1 MISFVEQCEI
11 THEKFITIVVADSS
25 LSLPTKDVRIGLNFF
40 FFFFYQNLN
49 ECFLLKMHQAS
60 GKTRELLSVWIIKL
74 ILLVKFVV
82 IPKSEQG
89 PELVK
94 SQFY

>member
-1 MISFVEQCEI
+1 MISFVEQYEI

-40 FFFFYQNLN
+40 FFYQNLN

-60 GKTRELLSVWIIKL
+60 GKTRELLSIWIIKL

>member
-1 MISFVEQCEI
+1 MISFVEQCEQ

-25 LSLPTKDVRIGLNFF
+25 LSLPTKDVRIGLN

>member
-25 LSLPTKDVRIGLNFF
+25 LSLPTKDVRIGLN

>member
-1 MISFVEQCEI
+1 M

-25 LSLPTKDVRIGLNFF
+25 SSLLTKDVRIGLN
-40 FFFFYQNLN
+40 FFFYQNLN

-82 IPKSEQG
+82 ISKSERG
-89 PELVK
+89 PGLVK

>member
-1 MISFVEQCEI
+1 MISFVEQCEQ

-40 FFFFYQNLN
+40 FFYQNLN

-60 GKTRELLSVWIIKL
+60 GKTRELLSIWIIKL

>member
-25 LSLPTKDVRIGLNFF
+25 LFLPTKDVRIGLN

-60 GKTRELLSVWIIKL
+60 GKTRELLSIWIIKL